1 MARRPRR
8 RGVLR
13 VSAFSAD
20 RRDLLK
26 REIQERIGSSRFR
39 TWFGDATEF
48 RLHDGG
54 VDVVVPSS
62 FAGTWIAK
70 NYMDQLVAA
79 TTFVL
84 GHEQPPAVRIV
95 QRTSLGVPP
104 ESETPPDSATR
115 TGNNVQS
122 PPRNGRSSPHQQ
134 FRSELDSFVVGPGNR
149 LAHAAAASVVR
160 SRGSALKLLVLHGG
174 CGLGKTHLLQGIAN
188 GFRRLHPTLD
198 CRYVSGEAFTNEYI
212 AAVRSSGPVDVFRAK
227 YRRVDVLIVDDIHF
241 LANKRATQEEF
252 LHTFNAIDTVG
263 KAVVVSSDRHP
274 RSIAT
279 LSEPLMNRLVSGTVI
294 QIDPPDAATRREI
307 LRRRAATLGLS
318 LSDEVIHLVAE
329 RVTRNVRELEGA
341 LFTLNALSSLNHERI
356 SPDLARRALDQL
368 AVRTQ
373 NTPDLPRIVQCVAD
387 RIGVSREQIDS
398 RTRDRTVVL
407 ARSIAMLLTRRHTSM
422 SFPEIGR
429 AMGGKNHSTVLMA
442 TQRLERLLS
451 QNAPAEWHNAEGSH
465 SMPLRSLVESLES
478 QVNIRADAPT
488 M

>member
-1 MARRPRR
+1 MN
-8 RGVLR
+8 
-13 VSAFSAD
+13 AFSAD

-54 VDVVVPSS
+54 VDIIVPSS

-70 NYMDQLVAA
+70 NYMEHLVAA
-79 TTFVL
+79 TTIVL
-84 GHEQPPAVRIV
+84 GHEQPPAIRIV
-95 QRTSLGVPP
+95 QRACLGAAP
-104 ESETPPDSATR
+104 EPAVQPDGSSRAANGGSTPH
-115 TGNNVQS
+115 
-122 PPRNGRSSPHQQ
+122 RNGRSAHSPQY
-134 FRSELDSFVVGPGNR
+134 RSDLDAFVIGPSNR
-149 LAHAAAASVVR
+149 LAHAAAISVVR
-160 SRGSALKLLVLHGG
+160 SHGRALKLLVLHGG

-188 GFRRLHPTLD
+188 GFRRLHPTLE

-252 LHTFNAIDTVG
+252 LHTYNAIDAVG

-279 LSEPLMNRLVSGTVI
+279 LSEPLMNRLVSGTVV
-294 QIDPPDAATRREI
+294 QIDPPDSATRREI

-318 LSDEVIHLVAE
+318 LSEEVIDLVAE
-329 RVTRNVRELEGA
+329 RITRNVRELEGA
-341 LFTLNALSSLNHERI
+341 LYTLNALSSLNHEKI
-356 SPDLARRALDQL
+356 TPDLVRRALDQL
-368 AVRTQ
+368 VVRSRKA
-373 NTPDLPRIVQCVAD
+373 PDLPDIVQCVVD
-387 RIGVSREQIDS
+387 GIGVTSEQIDS

-407 ARSIAMLLTRRHTSM
+407 ARSVAMLLARRHTSM

-451 QNAPAEWHNAEGSH
+451 ENATAEWHNAEGAH
-465 SMPLRSLVESLES
+465 NMPLRTLIESMESRLVASGGLAA
-478 QVNIRADAPT
+478 VR
-488 M
+488 